1 MNRLV
6 GIGIATVIALIAAT
20 CVASAASVTE
30 FSYANL
36 SEAWMAVSARS
47 LLRVKLQCDLKN
59 GRVVCGEKKGGK
71 KASHDDNDDHHHKK
85 KHKDENTES
94 TQSDPAKGDET
105 SKDAGATTTTP
116 NTKNACGG
124 DNVLWGDYCYTNQK
138 Q

>member
-94 TQSDPAKGDET
+94 NSIRPG
-105 SKDAGATTTTP
+105 
-116 NTKNACGG
+116 
-124 DNVLWGDYCYTNQK
+124 
-138 Q
+138 